1 MKNRMIVMAALAS
14 TLIGG
19 GALVA
24 SNSFAQASPPITQA
38 GAGVGT
44 AGRLER
50 HPEIRKAMRQ
60 LNMALTTMKKANDDF
75 KGHKEAAM
83 DATQKAIAE
92 LQAALKADKN

>member
-1 MKNRMIVMAALAS
+1 MKSRMFAIAAIAS

-24 SNSFAQASPPITQA
+24 SNAHAQSRPALTQKGG
-38 GAGVGT
+38 GA
-44 AGRLER
+44 RLER

-60 LNMALTTMKKANDDF
+60 LNMALTTMRNANDDF

-83 DATQKAIAE
+83 DDTQKAIDQ
-92 LQAALKADKN
+92 LQAALNADKH